1 MSFAFLDATARTA
14 WGNATSWTGQLTAFR
29 ALWSGDVSVRY
40 YTSGGTRLGTA
51 THAGWDAIDTGTTPY
66 GVFAVTLSTPL
77 YVNR

>member
-1 MSFAFLDATARTA
+1 MSFAFLDSTARTA